1 MCQSQSQDW
10 QHLCRCFRFNST
22 WDIPLGGSGYQVI
35 IMNFREYCLLF
46 LIFCSTETQKRTN
59 RANIL
64 LLILS
69 GFSNFWAEHI
79 KNVPWTQ
86 EHCTFM
92 CIHTCIT
99 LLVST
104 HFESVYNVSSRIKG
118 YLEYYILLI
127 FKTEILNGATL

>member
-1 MCQSQSQDW
+1 MSKQTAKLVNW
-10 QHLCRCFRFNST
+10 G
-22 WDIPLGGSGYQVI
+22 IPIVEMVIGFLGQGKEGETH
-35 IMNFREYCLLF
+35 NDT
-46 LIFCSTETQKRTN
+46 TETQKRTN

-127 FKTEILNGATL
+127 FKTENLNCATL